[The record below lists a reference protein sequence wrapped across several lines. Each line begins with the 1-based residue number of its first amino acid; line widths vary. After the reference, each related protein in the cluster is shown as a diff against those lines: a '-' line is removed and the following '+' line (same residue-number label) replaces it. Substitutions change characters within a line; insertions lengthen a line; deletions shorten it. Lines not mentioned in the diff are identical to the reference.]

1 MADAQ
6 EVGAQWVE
14 AFNAHDEGRM
24 RELTADDAVIEAPG
38 DTRLEGGDATVGYA
52 MAWLSAFPDARID
65 VHDEH
70 VAGDWVVQEFVFSGT
85 HTAPL
90 PSPMGEIP
98 ATNRSLRGRGVQI
111 FRVQDGAVADT
122 RLYYDQVEVMTQ
134 LGLMPEPSAAT
145 A

>member
-6 EVGAQWVE
+6 EIGAQWVE

-24 RELTADDAVIEAPG
+24 RELTADGAVIEAPG

-52 MAWLSAFPDARID
+52 LAWLNAFPDARID

-90 PSPMGEIP
+90 QSPMGEIP

-111 FRVQDGAVADT
+111 FRVEAGAVADT
-122 RLYYDQVEVMTQ
+122 RLYYDQVEVMMQ
-134 LGLMPEPSAAT
+134 LGLMPEAAT

>member
-24 RELTADDAVIEAPG
+24 RELTANDAVIEAPG
-38 DTRLEGGDATVGYA
+38 DVRLEGGDATVGYA
-52 MAWLSAFPDARID
+52 TAWLTAFPDARID
-65 VHDEH
+65 VRDEL
-70 VAGDWVVQEFVFSGT
+70 VAGDWVVQEFAFSGT
-85 HTAPL
+85 HTGPL
-90 PSPMGEIP
+90 QSPMGEIP
-98 ATNRSLRGRGVQI
+98 ATNRPLRGRGVQI
-111 FRVQDGAVADT
+111 FRVRDGAVSDT

-134 LGLMPEPSAAT
+134 LGLMPEAAT

>member
-24 RELTADDAVIEAPG
+24 RELTAEDTVIEAPG
-38 DTRLEGGDATVGYA
+38 DVRIEGRDATVGYA
-52 MAWLSAFPDARID
+52 MTWINAFGDARID
-65 VHDEH
+65 VHDELA
-70 VAGDWVVQEFVFSGT
+70 AGDWVVQEFVFSGT

-90 PSPMGEIP
+90 QSPMGEIP

-111 FRVQDGAVADT
+111 FRVKDGTVSDT
-122 RLYYDQVEVMTQ
+122 RLYFDQVEVMTQ
-134 LGLMPEPSAAT
+134 LGLMPEAAT